1 MVITLIIQSLRNFG
15 RIIILLYIMLSEV
28 FWVAFVATTS
38 AMVIKL
44 ASLCFKSKCRECSVC
59 GGRIKIIR
67 DIDAEVKE
75 EEFRTNSKDKEEG
88 EEK

>member
-1 MVITLIIQSLRNFG
+1 
-15 RIIILLYIMLSEV
+15 MLTET

-44 ASLCFKSKCRECSVC
+44 ASLCFKSKCKECIIC

-67 DIDAEVKE
+67 DIDAETKE
-75 EEFRTNSKDKEEG
+75 NEFELTHQ
-88 EEK
+88 EKT

>member
-1 MVITLIIQSLRNFG
+1 MGDF
-15 RIIILLYIMLSEV
+15 IILLHIMLSEV

-59 GGRIKIIR
+59 GGRIKIVR
-67 DIDAEVKE
+67 DIDAEVRE
-75 EEFRTNSKDKEEG
+75 EEFRVNSKDKEET

>member
-15 RIIILLYIMLSEV
+15 RIIVLLYTMLSEV

-67 DIDAEVKE
+67 DIDAEVRE
-75 EEFRTNSKDKEEG
+75 EEFRANSKDKEEV

>member
-1 MVITLIIQSLRNFG
+1 MLSLRNFG
-15 RIIILLYIMLSEV
+15 RIIILLHIMLSEV

-67 DIDAEVKE
+67 DIDAEVRE

>member
-1 MVITLIIQSLRNFG
+1 
-15 RIIILLYIMLSEV
+15 MLSEV
-28 FWVAFVATTS
+28 FWVSFVATAS

-44 ASLCFKSKCRECSVC
+44 ASLCYKSKCKECSVC
-59 GGRIKIIR
+59 GGRIRIIR

-75 EEFRTNSKDKEEG
+75 ELELTDKKVES

>member
-1 MVITLIIQSLRNFG
+1 
-15 RIIILLYIMLSEV
+15 MLSEV
-28 FWVAFVATTS
+28 FWVSFVATAS

-44 ASLCFKSKCRECSVC
+44 ASLCYKSKCKECSVC

-75 EEFRTNSKDKEEG
+75 ELELTNKKVET